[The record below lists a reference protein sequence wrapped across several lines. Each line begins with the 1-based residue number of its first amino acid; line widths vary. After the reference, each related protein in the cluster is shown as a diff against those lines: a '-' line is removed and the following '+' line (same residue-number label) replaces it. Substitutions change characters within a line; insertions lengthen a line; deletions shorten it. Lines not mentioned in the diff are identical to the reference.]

1 MNRHHLI
8 PIILGLTLAAIILLV
23 SSIGDAQA
31 EDARLHLNFKE
42 DLSFVP
48 ETDPTE
54 EGPYPAITVNADYMD
69 VGGVRLNKQWVDIET
84 WTSDE
89 RDANMSITFETLNF
103 FYTIPDEGYDANPE
117 LRITIFIGGL
127 EISQLTSGFTDF
139 DDDEVREEIIY
150 IAETQYRIAHNET
163 LEFYLEYSGYE
174 DLVFSYDHRI
184 HDSGVTSV
192 TDFLYTWNM
201 SARDRE
207 VVLEVGDIFRSDWE
221 AVGNFINL
229 SVDGVPR
236 NNQSFTVEQG
246 GPHNESGFIINSS
259 FIIYELDSPLLGG
272 EEVEM
277 WIKYIDA
284 DPGANLGMRKNV
296 TADQGNLKKPVAEI
310 TSIDPETSYEGD
322 EISFDASGSWDDDGS
337 VEWYRW
343 ESDRDGV
350 LYDGDDA
357 DFVRSNLSVG
367 VHGITLKVRD
377 DDDLWSDEVDAEIEV
392 MERSENEVPTIALKA
407 PANGSMIEMTEATLS
422 WEGEDEDN
430 DDLEYDVYLDDTS
443 DPQTMIAE
451 NIEDDAWDLTDL
463 ENGTY
468 YWKVV
473 VEDGTDEAESDIW
486 SFTVELPQEPENA
499 SPTVHLLSPA
509 NGSQL
514 DPGQILL
521 VWKGEDDDGDD
532 LLYDLWM
539 GSDPGGLTLV
549 AGDLSAST
557 YTSSGL
563 LEGATYYW
571 SVEVHDATDTG
582 YSETWQFSIASGSD
596 GGGDGGDDD
605 FEIAGINGYAV
616 VALIAVIVIIIVVAV
631 FMYSRSGEWE
641 DEEYDNEEYDDW

>member
-42 DLSFVP
+42 DVSLTP

-54 EGPYPAITVNADYMD
+54 EGPYPAIMVNADYMD

-84 WTSDE
+84 WTSDD

-117 LRITIFIGGL
+117 LRITLLVDGGQIF
-127 EISQLTSGFTDF
+127 QDTHAFTDF
-139 DDDEVREEIIY
+139 NDDEFREEFFSFPEIL
-150 IAETQYRIAHNET
+150 YRVAHNET
-163 LEFYLEYSGYE
+163 LECQLEYSGYE
-174 DLVFSYDHRI
+174 DLGFSYDHR
-184 HDSGVTSV
+184 DRDAGLTAV

-207 VVLEVGDIFRSDWE
+207 VVLEVGDIFQSDWE

-259 FIIYELDSPLLGG
+259 NITWELDSPLLGG
-272 EEVEM
+272 QEVEM

-350 LYDGDDA
+350 LYDGDNA
-357 DFVRSNLSVG
+357 DFVLSNLSVG

-377 DDDLWSDEVDAEIEV
+377 DDELWSEEVEDEIEV
-392 MERSENEVPTIALKA
+392 MERSENEVPTVDLLS
-407 PANGSMIEMTEATLS
+407 PGDGSVVELTEVTLS
-422 WEGEDEDN
+422 WEGEDGDD
-430 DDLEYDVYLDDTS
+430 DDLWYDVYLDDTS

-451 NIEDDAWDLTDL
+451 DITDEAWDLTDL

-473 VEDGTDEAESDIW
+473 VSDGTDEAESDIW

-499 SPTVHLLSPA
+499 PPTVLLLAPENA
-509 NGSQL
+509 SQL
-514 DPGQILL
+514 DPGQVLL
-521 VWKGEDDDGDD
+521 GWKGEDDDGDD
-532 LLYDLWM
+532 LVYDLWM
-539 GSDPGGLTLV
+539 GSNPDELILV
-549 AGDLSAST
+549 AGDLSAMS

-563 LEGATYYW
+563 LGGATYYW
-571 SVEVHDATDTG
+571 SVEVHDGTDTG
-582 YSETWQFSIASGSD
+582 YSETWQFSIASD
-596 GGGDGGDDD
+596 GGGDGDDDD

-616 VALIAVIVIIIVVAV
+616 IALIAVIVIIIVVAV
-631 FMYSRSGEWE
+631 FMYTRGGEWE